1 MEEIMKEF
9 KWKNNF
15 IKQDKKTEHI
25 NKYVLLLLMVKLKC
39 QNTKKLEENIASLEV
54 QDFSVYEEFKMSA

>member
-9 KWKNNF
+9 KWKSNF
-15 IKQDKKTEHI
+15 INQDKKTEHI

-54 QDFSVYEEFKMSA
+54 QDF

>member
-1 MEEIMKEF
+1 MKEF